1 MKLSEKI
8 IQLRKSKGMSQ
19 EQLATSLQVSRQSI
33 SKWELD
39 EAYPDAHNLKML
51 ANVFDVSIDY
61 LLREELTETQTIKVE
76 PFDRI
81 INGIKLHWRKIG
93 YVLSV
98 FSLLT
103 ILVIQMMK
111 SAINVTTDDFFS
123 DFGGF
128 FNQNNPFKGMQSL
141 YTGIQIIAGVFLI
154 LGVILIVL
162 DFMKSKQQKS

>member
-61 LLREELTETQTIKVE
+61 LLREELTETQTIKIE

-93 YVLSV
+93 
-98 FSLLT
+98 
-103 ILVIQMMK
+103 
-111 SAINVTTDDFFS
+111 
-123 DFGGF
+123 
-128 FNQNNPFKGMQSL
+128 
-141 YTGIQIIAGVFLI
+141 
-154 LGVILIVL
+154 
-162 DFMKSKQQKS
+162 